1 MEYHNHLIDEKFVKD
16 KEKELYGIRFN
27 SGNGEYPTI
36 EITSS
41 SNPDKKYTF
50 IIGDYKEQFYKDQT
64 LLTLRLP
71 LVIEKTGRTLQ
82 FKNNFMKFLKSW
94 YYSNDTFSMTL
105 TNLQSN
111 LEFNFF
117 KEIITINKSNFFFEG
132 IKDKIVIFRILLDHS
147 LLK

>member
-1 MEYHNHLIDEKFVKD
+1 MEFHNHLIDEKFVRN
-16 KEKELYGIRFN
+16 KEEELYCIKF
-27 SGNGEYPTI
+27 SSDSGEYSTV

-41 SNPDKKYTF
+41 SNLDKKYTF
-50 IIGDYKEQFYKDQT
+50 IVVDHKEQFYKDQT

-71 LVIEKTGRTLQ
+71 LAIEKAGRTLQ
-82 FKNNFMKFLKSW
+82 FRNNFIKFLKSW

>member
-16 KEKELYGIRFN
+16 KEKELYCIKFN

-117 KEIITINKSNFFFEG
+117 KEINTINKSKFFFEG

>member
-1 MEYHNHLIDEKFVKD
+1 MEFNNHLIDEKFVKN
-16 KEKELYGIRFN
+16 KEEELYCIKF
-27 SGNGEYPTI
+27 SSDSGEYSTV

-71 LVIEKTGRTLQ
+71 LAIEKAGRTLQ
-82 FKNNFMKFLKSW
+82 FKNNFIKFLKSW

>member
-16 KEKELYGIRFN
+16 KEKELYCIKFN

-117 KEIITINKSNFFFEG
+117 KEIITIKKSNFFFEG

>member
-16 KEKELYGIRFN
+16 KEKELYCIKFN
-27 SGNGEYPTI
+27 SGNVEYPTI

-117 KEIITINKSNFFFEG
+117 KEIITIKKSNFFFEG

>member
-1 MEYHNHLIDEKFVKD
+1 MEFHNYLIDEKFVRN
-16 KEKELYGIRFN
+16 KEEELYCIKF
-27 SGNGEYPTI
+27 SSDSGEYSTV

-50 IIGDYKEQFYKDQT
+50 IVVDHKEQFYKDQT

-71 LVIEKTGRTLQ
+71 LAIEKAGRTLQ
-82 FKNNFMKFLKSW
+82 FRNNFIKFLKSW

>member
-16 KEKELYGIRFN
+16 KEKELYCIKFN

-64 LLTLRLP
+64 LMTLRLP
-71 LVIEKTGRTLQ
+71 LAIEKAGRTLQ
-82 FKNNFMKFLKSW
+82 FKNNFIKFLKSW
-94 YYSNDTFSMTL
+94 YYSNETFSMTL
-105 TNLQSN
+105 TNLSNN

-117 KEIITINKSNFFFEG
+117 KESVAIDETNFFFEG
-132 IKDKIVIFRILLDHS
+132 IKDNMVIFRILLNHN